1 MLMEYLPLLTLAFVG
16 TLWIFTLGAWRSAKD
31 QVKVLQADA
40 KNSQKALQETRL
52 KLRETEHNLKV
63 SDGSLKRVAEARDRA
78 QKEARVS
85 AKCEAIV
92 EPNKRGTFYWHIDFE
107 GKTRASSTH
116 KTFKTP
122 AEPRLLLES
131 MFPGI
136 KVKVKK

>member
-1 MLMEYLPLLTLAFVG
+1 MDLIPILVIGGLVTA
-16 TLWIFTLGAWRSAKD
+16 WIFTLAAWGGAKD
-31 QVKVLQADA
+31 RLRVVQKDRDA
-40 KNSQKALQETRL
+40 L
-52 KLRETEHNLKV
+52 H
-63 SDGSLKRVAEARDRA
+63 DSLKQSGDARRTLQSERDKLKKRLGEATRELSQA
-78 QKEARVS
+78 ARVS

-122 AEPRLLLES
+122 AEPRMLLES